1 MPVVSIDIKMLIDE
15 MLDSI
20 HEVTTVVIPQET
32 EDAFEDVLQD
42 TLAELRVYPPETE
55 ANQPPP
61 PYYIRGVGNVG
72 WFGTVTKVSE
82 DLKGLWKSSVTKSKN
97 TVTAKLTNLASY
109 AKYVHNERGGDALPP
124 YQTRFHAKRG
134 WPTAQAAVRR
144 AAGMETE
151 SSIGKRMQQIVNKI
165 ANIFRR

>member
-1 MPVVSIDIKMLIDE
+1 MPAVSIDIKMLADE
-15 MLDSI
+15 ILDSI

-32 EDAFEDVLQD
+32 EDAFEDILQA
-42 TLAELRVYPPETE
+42 TMQELRVYPPETE

-61 PYYIRGVGNVG
+61 PYYERGVGNYG

-82 DLKGLWKSSVTKSKN
+82 DLKSQWRHEVTVSGN
-97 TVTAKLTNLASY
+97 TVTGKLSNIASY
-109 AKYVHNERGGDALPP
+109 AKRVHNEQGGDALPP
-124 YQTRFHAKRG
+124 YQARFHAKRG

-151 SSIGKRMQQIVNKI
+151 SSIGKRIQQIVDKVVG
-165 ANIFRR
+165 IFRR